1 MSLIDFADNEL
12 IVIDGPGF
20 TGAVV
25 TSTGNRDKFKVEV
38 SIRGGITKKLTLNY
52 DEVAQ
57 LVVDSICNGKELK
70 KNAMFHGGLKEAV
83 EHCRKIYK
91 DKGGKEIA
99 YQEVDA
105 VAEELFAKDL
115 PYDPN

>member
-1 MSLIDFADNEL
+1 
-12 IVIDGPGF
+12 
-20 TGAVV
+20 
-25 TSTGNRDKFKVEV
+25 
-38 SIRGGITKKLTLNY
+38 
-52 DEVAQ
+52 
-57 LVVDSICNGKELK
+57 
-70 KNAMFHGGLKEAV
+70 MFHGGLKEAV

-91 DKGGKEIA
+91 DKGGREIA